1 MFSVMYRSGRDGRSR
16 GLRALPHSQE
26 SIGPVVAPAVAAAA
40 SASVTSATA
49 TSTATPTGGA
59 VVVGAVAGGGGAEA
73 LSPDKRRQRALT
85 QAPSPGRPFRRSN
98 DLTGEWSRY
107 RGTRFF

>member
-16 GLRALPHSQE
+16 GLRAQPHSQE
-26 SIGPVVAPAVAAAA
+26 SIGPVVTPAVAAAA

-59 VVVGAVAGGGGAEA
+59 VGGAVVGGGGAEA
-73 LSPDKRRQRALT
+73 SSPDKRRQRALT

-107 RGTRFF
+107 RGTRF

>member
-1 MFSVMYRSGRDGRSR
+1 MFSMIYRSGRDGRSR
-16 GLRALPHSQE
+16 GLRTQPHSQE
-26 SIGPVVAPAVAAAA
+26 SIGPVVVPAVAA
-40 SASVTSATA
+40 SASVTSATD

-59 VVVGAVAGGGGAEA
+59 VGGAVAGGGGAEA

-98 DLTGEWSRY
+98 DLTGEWSRF
-107 RGTRFF
+107 RGTRF